1 MGAFERVLFVRAP
14 GIVFWPARPRPP
26 PSPAGRQAR
35 GARLLLPRDN
45 HMPQPSPIKP
55 GPSPQADA
63 RAFWHGD
70 GSLPPSRPAGAAE
83 AGEAAWHHN
92 EAFEQLA
99 VRVECL
105 SVRLEATRSALDGG
119 GLDLFGGVAE
129 ALQGLKTAIAGLR
142 CAWESDE
149 NPSPVRLPAAPRPV
163 AAVAPS
169 TPAAADPW
177 DAETAEALTRVCE
190 TAALEDRQRAAAGRR
205 ARLARPTAPPAT
217 RASALDAR
225 LADLADRL
233 NQTLPGLDPSEW
245 LDPLDQRVRQLE
257 RAAAAGRA
265 TIAPERPSLG
275 GVETRIC
282 DLAVQVEH
290 TRAELGRLDAIEGH
304 LRDVIGRLKDLTATA
319 KVAPLAPAEPTPE
332 RDAAHRLEALLKGSL
347 AGRRQDA
354 RAAVGVLK
362 SIHHAVGQITDRLD
376 ALRPGERAP
385 DQGLVG
391 QTDPDAD
398 RDLLL
403 KAYREGARAL
413 GETLPDAG
421 YEPLE
426 VAADGRGPTR
436 YDWSTSNWH
445 WHAKD

>member
-1 MGAFERVLFVRAP
+1 
-14 GIVFWPARPRPP
+14 
-26 PSPAGRQAR
+26 
-35 GARLLLPRDN
+35 
-45 HMPQPSPIKP
+45 MPQPSPIKP

-63 RAFWHGD
+63 RAFWLGD

-105 SVRLEATRSALDGG
+105 SVRLEATRSALDDG
-119 GLDLFGGVAE
+119 GLDLFEGVAD
-129 ALQGLKTAIAGLR
+129 ALQGLKAAIAGLR
-142 CAWESDE
+142 CAWESDD
-149 NPSPVRLPAAPRPV
+149 PAPFRLPGAPRPV

-190 TAALEDRQRAAAGRR
+190 IAALEAPQRPSGRR
-205 ARLARPTAPPAT
+205 AGLARSADLPPEPPAP
-217 RASALDAR
+217 RASGLDAR
-225 LADLADRL
+225 LADIADRL
-233 NQTLPGLDPSEW
+233 QQALPGLAAAQW
-245 LDPLDQRVRQLE
+245 LGPLDQRVRQLE
-257 RAAAAGRA
+257 QAVVLASTRAMR
-265 TIAPERPSLG
+265 APEAGSLAH
-275 GVETRIC
+275 VETLIR
-282 DLAVQVEH
+282 DLAVQVEQ
-290 TRAELGRLDAIEGH
+290 TRAELGRLDAVDEH
-304 LRDVIGRLKDLTATA
+304 LRDMIAQFKRLAATA
-319 KVAPLAPAEPTPE
+319 KPVGPAPAEPSPE
-332 RDAAHRLEALLKGSL
+332 RDPAHRVEALLKSSL
-347 AGRRQDA
+347 AARRQDA

-362 SIHHAVGQITDRLD
+362 SIHHAVGQIADRLD
-376 ALRPGERAP
+376 ALRPGAEPGPAR
-385 DQGLVG
+385 

-413 GETLPDAG
+413 GETLPDAA

-426 VAADGRGPTR
+426 VAEGGRAPGR

>member
-1 MGAFERVLFVRAP
+1 L
-14 GIVFWPARPRPP
+14 
-26 PSPAGRQAR
+26 PAGRQAR

-70 GSLPPSRPAGAAE
+70 GSLPPARPAGAAE

-99 VRVECL
+99 ARVECL
-105 SVRLEATRSALDGG
+105 SVRLEATRSALDAG
-119 GLDLFGGVAE
+119 GLDLFEGVAD
-129 ALQGLKTAIAGLR
+129 ALLGLKTAIAGLR
-142 CAWESDE
+142 CAWESDD
-149 NPSPVRLPAAPRPV
+149 PSPVRLPGAPRPV

-190 TAALEDRQRAAAGRR
+190 IAALEERQRAAGRR
-205 ARLARPTAPPAT
+205 APLARPTATPAEPPAT
-217 RASALDAR
+217 RASGLDAR
-225 LADLADRL
+225 LADLTDRL
-233 NQTLPGLDPSEW
+233 NQALPGLDPAQW
-245 LDPLDQRVRQLE
+245 LDPLDQRVRQLD
-257 RAAAAGRA
+257 RAGAAPAGRA
-265 TIAPERPSLG
+265 TIAPEVPSLG
-275 GVETRIC
+275 GVETLIG

-304 LRDVIGRLKDLTATA
+304 LREVIGRLKDLTATA

-332 RDAAHRLEALLKGSL
+332 RDAADRLEALLKGSL
-347 AGRRQDA
+347 AARRQDA

-376 ALRPGERAP
+376 ALRPGERAA
-385 DQGLVG
+385 DQGLAG

-426 VAADGRGPTR
+426 AAADGRGPTR
-436 YDWSTSNWH
+436 YDWSASNWH